1 MIVGLILAGGLSSR
15 AKTNKLTLL
24 VDSKPLILHTIDT
37 IRPYV
42 DKVLVVTGKYDQELR
57 PLLSDVDIVYNENYE
72 LGMFSSVLKGISI
85 INDDVLILPG
95 DMTNIS
101 GETFDAIIKADGAIR
116 IPTYNNKTGHPLFL
130 NKDMCSLLK
139 KEDINSNL
147 KLFVAKHEEEI
158 TLVPTNDPFIKFD
171 IDTIEDYNR
180 FINQRKDL
188 TYEG

>member
-72 LGMFSSVLKGISI
+72 LGMFSSVLKGIST

-101 GETFDAIIKADGAIR
+101 GETFEALLKADGAIR

-139 KEDINSNL
+139 NEDINSNL
-147 KLFVAKHEEEI
+147 KLFIAKHEEEI